1 MFMLEV
7 RGIEYR
13 RGRGGGMGGKVF
25 HALGKGIEKGETQN
39 ECVSLSVAET
49 QWGVKKAA
57 HTHGGLANNG

>member
-1 MFMLEV
+1 
-7 RGIEYR
+7 
-13 RGRGGGMGGKVF
+13 MGSKVF

-57 HTHGGLANNG
+57 HTHGELANNG